1 MNLEGKNEII
11 AGLKQKL
18 EENPHFYLTDI
29 AELDA
34 EKTAALRRKCF
45 ESEIELIIVK
55 NTLLKK
61 ALEQVEGDYEDI
73 YPVLKG
79 QTSIMFTQTGNVP
92 AKMIK
97 DLRKAGDEK
106 PIIKGAY
113 VEESVYI
120 GDDQLDALATIK
132 SKDEL
137 VGDVISLLQSPMKNL
152 VSALQSAPNTISG
165 LVKALEERG

>member
-1 MNLEGKNEII
+1 MNLEGKNEIV

-45 ESEIELIIVK
+45 ENNIELVVVK

-61 ALEQVEGDYEDI
+61 ALEQLEGDYEEI
-73 YPVLKG
+73 YSILKG
-79 QTSIMFTQTGNVP
+79 QTSIMFTEVGNGP

-97 DLRKAGDEK
+97 ALRKEGNEK
-106 PIIKGAY
+106 PLIKGAF
-113 VEESVYI
+113 VEESIYI
-120 GDDQLDALATIK
+120 GDDQLDTLATIK

-137 VGDVISLLQSPMKNL
+137 VADVVALLQSPMKNL
-152 VSALQSAPNTISG
+152 VSALQSAPNTVSG